1 MAEEASAHDA
11 FAQALSGGEAH
22 AAEPTHEVQQDVAP
36 QIAQD
41 APQGG
46 SGPEGG
52 THLQS
57 GQEAPQSPQERAQE
71 AMVPSWRLRE
81 INEQRE
87 AERRQWQQEQRELA
101 ELKRWKEEQE
111 RQRQEAE
118 RQKELDGQ
126 DFWTQADPNKYIDQ
140 RFDHRF
146 QAGMKQAMDPFQ
158 QQIAEMFQQQQQAAI
173 HNSRLVAHQVFGEDK
188 VKAAEEAFNR
198 AAASG
203 SIERDEHARII
214 NSPNQ
219 FEAAVR
225 WHQRQSTLEA
235 IGGDLDSYN
244 KRQQDELLKNPEF
257 LARALEAHRQMA
269 TPVQT
274 GVPGRGAPSQPQRT
288 LPSLNRQT
296 SSRDASG
303 EGDVGDVFAQTIAE
317 RGRRAG

>member
-11 FAQALSGGEAH
+11 FAEALSGGEVH
-22 AAEPTHEVQQDVAP
+22 AAEPTHGAPQDAAP
-36 QIAQD
+36 QISQD

-46 SGPEGG
+46 SGAEGG
-52 THLQS
+52 SQQPN
-57 GQEAPQSPQERAQE
+57 GQAEPQAPQERTQE
-71 AMVPSWRLRE
+71 GLVPSWRLRE

-87 AERRQWQQEQRELA
+87 AERRERQQEQRELA
-101 ELKRWKEEQE
+101 DLKRWKEEQE
-111 RQRQEAE
+111 RQRQDAE
-118 RQKELDGQ
+118 RQKDLDGQ

-146 QAGMKQAMDPFQ
+146 QSGMRQALDPFQ
-158 QQIAEMFQQQQQAAI
+158 KQVAEIFQQQQQAVI

-198 AAASG
+198 AAETRA
-203 SIERDEHARII
+203 IDPEEHRRII
-214 NSPNQ
+214 SSPNQ

-235 IGGDLDSYN
+235 IGGDLDGYN

-269 TPVQT
+269 TPVTT
-274 GVPGRGAPSQPQRT
+274 GVPGRAAPPQAQRT

>member
-11 FAQALSGGEAH
+11 FAQALSGGEAP
-22 AAEPTHEVQQDVAP
+22 AAEPMHEVQQDVAP
-36 QIAQD
+36 QLAQD

-46 SGPEGG
+46 SEPEGG
-52 THLQS
+52 TQPQV
-57 GQEAPQSPQERAQE
+57 GQEAPQTPQERAQE

-111 RQRQEAE
+111 RQRQAAE
-118 RQKELDGQ
+118 EKARLDEQ
-126 DFWTQADPNKYIDQ
+126 DFWAQSDPKQYIDQ
-140 RFDHRF
+140 RF

-158 QQIAEMFQQQQQAAI
+158 RQIAEMFQHQQQAAI

-198 AAASG
+198 AASSG
-203 SIERDEHARII
+203 TIDRDEHARII

-235 IGGDLDSYN
+235 IGGDLESYN

-274 GVPGRGAPSQPQRT
+274 GVPGRGAPAQPQRT